1 MLQKYFNPLYL
12 TIFIIIWF
20 VSCSPNHIL
29 LENSGKTLLKKKIN
43 NLLIEAQLN
52 ASIGIDIRSLK
63 SGTSIYSYQKN
74 KPLTPASNSKIYT
87 SGAALMYLGLDYK
100 FKTIIYSKGN
110 NLFIKGNGDPNFSLN
125 NLDSLAKLVSL
136 SFETIDTLIADE
148 STFDSN
154 QFGPGWMWDEGHWWH
169 AAPVNALILND
180 NCVDFFIQPKT
191 IGEPINLEIIPN
203 TRYIKVINN
212 SYTVS
217 DSLNLK
223 KFSINRDWRNQTN
236 NFTILGNKVQS
247 SLIDTLKRNIHN
259 PALFTAT
266 IFAERLSH
274 YKVPI
279 KHIKTGKTH
288 RSATPHFKHLSK
300 SLLQINQNMMHESDN
315 LTAEVLT
322 KTIGSLDSIP
332 GNWKTGLKTIKS
344 ILADSA
350 KMDTNDMKLADGS
363 GLSRYNLSSAQNFTH
378 FLDYIYQSQ
387 YRDSF
392 VSSMPFGGSEGTL
405 KERLIEI
412 GPDIRAKTGS
422 LSGVNCLSGYIFSKG
437 YGPLAFSILING
449 YTGSSLPY
457 KQLQD
462 KIVTL
467 LRNY

>member
-1 MLQKYFNPLYL
+1 VSTLQKYFNPLSL
-12 TIFIIIWF
+12 AIFIWF
-20 VSCSPNHIL
+20 ISCSPNHIL
-29 LENSGKTLLKKKIN
+29 LDNSGRYNLKKKIN

-63 SGTSIYSYQKN
+63 TGTSIYSYQKN

-110 NLFIKGNGDPNFSLN
+110 NLFIKGNGDPNFSLD

-169 AAPVNALILND
+169 AAPVSAFILND

-203 TRYIKVINN
+203 THYIKILNN
-212 SYTVS
+212 SSTVS
-217 DSLNLK
+217 DSSNLK

-236 NFTILGNKVQS
+236 TFTILGSKVQS

-274 YKVPI
+274 YGVHI
-279 KHIKTGKTH
+279 QHIKTGKTPE
-288 RSATPHFKHLSK
+288 SAIPHFKHLSK
-300 SLLQINQNMMHESDN
+300 SLLEINHEMMYESDN
-315 LTAEVLT
+315 LTAEILT
-322 KTIGSLDSIP
+322 KTIGTLDSIP
-332 GNWKTGLKTIKS
+332 GNWETGLKAIKS

-350 KMDTNDMKLADGS
+350 NMDTSKINLADGS

-378 FLDYIYQSQ
+378 FLDYMYHSK

-392 VSSMPFGGSEGTL
+392 ISSMPFGGTKSTL
-405 KERLIEI
+405 KERLLDL
-412 GPDIRAKTGS
+412 GLDTRAKSGS
-422 LSGVNCLSGYIFSKG
+422 LSGVSCLSGYIFSKR

-449 YTGSSLPY
+449 YTGSSLPH

-467 LRNY
+467 LQHS